1 MIQNMGSL
9 DRMIRLMISILL
21 SLLVITEI
29 ATGTWAIIAI
39 VGALIMA
46 ATSFMK
52 FCPLYVPFKIKTLK
66 NN

>member
-9 DRMIRLMISILL
+9 DRMIRLVISIIL

-29 ATGTWAIIAI
+29 ATGTWAFIAI
-39 VGALIMA
+39 VGAVIMA

-52 FCPLYVPFKIKTLK
+52 FCPLYLPFGIKTLK
-66 NN
+66 K